1 MPSQPRRLVL
11 ASAIATLLMASGM
24 AHAAD
29 SSASSFPSKP
39 VTLYTA
45 FSVGSGPD
53 VVLRILSQ
61 ALSKRWK
68 QPVVV
73 ENRPGGGGFI
83 ALSAVGKLPADG
95 YALLQLDSEHVS
107 ALPHLYK
114 SRNYVTLDHFDLVAP
129 LFYTPFMIAVGEK
142 SPWKNVTDLINAAK
156 AKPDTVTYGSW
167 FVGSP
172 GHLGGEWLDALTGTQ
187 MTHVPYKE
195 VSQLYTAVANGEVDW
210 AFGTIPST
218 RPVYQSGKLRY
229 LAIAA
234 PQRNAQYPDVPTVA
248 EAGGPAALDVNSIVS
263 LLAPKGIPDDIR
275 DKIYTDVTQIL
286 TDPAIRER
294 FDTFAFEPLNW
305 PLSELRQRLDQKSET
320 YKGLIENAKISLD

>member
-1 MPSQPRRLVL
+1 MPSRHRRILLAATLAASCL
-11 ASAIATLLMASGM
+11 ASAAWAQAS
-24 AHAAD
+24 AYPART
-29 SSASSFPSKP
+29 

-53 VVLRILSQ
+53 VVLRILAQ
-61 ALSKRWK
+61 ELGKMWK

-83 ALSAVGKLPADG
+83 AMEAAGKQPADG

-114 SRNYVTLDHFDLVAP
+114 SRNYVTLEKFDLVAP
-129 LFYTPFMIAVGEK
+129 LFYTPFMVAVGEK
-142 SPWKNVTDLINAAK
+142 SPWKNMTDLIAAAK
-156 AKPDTVTYGSW
+156 TKPDSLTYGSW

-172 GHLGGEWLDALTGTQ
+172 GHLGGEWLASLTGTK
-187 MTHVPYKE
+187 MIHVPYKE

-218 RPVYQSGKLRY
+218 RPVYDSGKLRY

-234 PQRNAQYPDVPTVA
+234 PQRHPQYPDVPTVA
-248 EAGGPAALDVNSIVS
+248 EAGGPAELDVNSIVS
-263 LLAPKGIPDDIR
+263 LLAPKGIPADVR
-275 DKIYTDVTQIL
+275 DKIYADVTTVL
-286 TDPAIRER
+286 ADPDIRKR
-294 FDTFAFEPLNW
+294 FDTFAFEPLGW
-305 PLSELRQRLDQKSET
+305 PLAELRQRLDAKSAT
-320 YKGLIENAKISLD
+320 YEKLIENAGISLD

>member
-1 MPSQPRRLVL
+1 MISRTRRTLLAASAAVL
-11 ASAIATLLMASGM
+11 AAGLACA
-24 AHAAD
+24 AHAQAP
-29 SSASSFPSKP
+29 AYPSRP

-61 ALSKRWK
+61 ELAKVWK

-83 ALSAVGKLPADG
+83 AMEAVAKLPADG

-114 SRNYVTLDHFDLVAP
+114 SRHYVPLQKFDPVAP
-129 LFYTPFMIAVGEK
+129 LFYTPFMIAVSEQ
-142 SPWKNVTDLINAAK
+142 SPWKNVADLIRAAK
-156 AKPDTVTYGSW
+156 TRKDSLTYGSW

-172 GHLGGEWLDALTGTQ
+172 GHLGGEWLASLTGAK
-187 MTHVPYKE
+187 MIHVPYKE

-218 RPVYQSGKLRY
+218 RPVYDSGKLRY

-234 PQRNAQYPDVPTVA
+234 PRRHPQFPDVPTVA
-248 EAGGPAALDVNSIVS
+248 ESGGPAQLDVNSIVS
-263 LLAPKGIPDDIR
+263 LLAPKGIAPEIR
-275 DKIYTDVTQIL
+275 DKIHADVTRVL
-286 TDPAIRER
+286 ASPDVRKR
-294 FDTFAFEPLNW
+294 FDTFAFEPLDW
-305 PLSELRQRLDQKSET
+305 PLAELRKRLDQKSET
-320 YKGLIENAKISLD
+320 YKTLTESAGIRLD

>member
-1 MPSQPRRLVL
+1 MPSRTRRTLLAATLAACL
-11 ASAIATLLMASGM
+11 ASTAWAQAP
-24 AHAAD
+24 A
-29 SSASSFPSKP
+29 FPTKP

-53 VVLRILSQ
+53 VVLRIVGQ
-61 ALSKRWK
+61 ELSKMWK

-83 ALSAVGKLPADG
+83 ALEAVSKLPADG

-114 SRNYVTLDHFDLVAP
+114 SRQYVTLEKFDLVAP
-129 LFYTPFMIAVGEK
+129 LFYTPFMIAVSSK
-142 SPWKNVTDLINAAK
+142 SPWKNVADLVHAAK
-156 AKPDTVTYGSW
+156 TKPDQLTYGSW

-172 GHLGGEWLDALTGTQ
+172 GHLGGEWLASLTGTQ
-187 MTHVPYKE
+187 MIHVPYKE

-218 RPVYQSGKLRY
+218 RPVYDSGKLRY

-234 PQRNAQYPDVPTVA
+234 PRRSAQYPDVPTVA
-248 EAGGPAALDVNSIVS
+248 EAGGPAELDVNSIVS
-263 LLAPKGIPDDIR
+263 LLAPRGIPADVR
-275 DKIYTDVTQIL
+275 DKIYTDVTTVL
-286 TDPAIRER
+286 ADPAIRKR
-294 FDTFAFEPLNW
+294 FDTFAFEPLDW
-305 PLSELRQRLDQKSET
+305 PLAQLRQRLDGKSVT
-320 YKGLIENAKISLD
+320 YEKLIENARISLD

>member
-1 MPSQPRRLVL
+1 MLSPSRRLFLAGAL
-11 ASAIATLLMASGM
+11 ASALVAGSA
-24 AHAAD
+24 AHAANTQTTP
-29 SSASSFPSKP
+29 FPTKT

-61 ALSKRWK
+61 ELSKVWK
-68 QPVVV
+68 QSVVV

-114 SRNYVTLDHFDLVAP
+114 SRNYVTLEKFDLVAP
-129 LFYTPFMIAVGEK
+129 LFYTPFMIAVGDK
-142 SPWKNVTDLINAAK
+142 SPWKNITDLVSAAR

-172 GHLGGEWLDALTGTQ
+172 GHLGGEWLSTLTDTK
-187 MTHVPYKE
+187 MVHVPYKE

-218 RPVYQSGKLRY
+218 RPVYDSGKLRY

-234 PQRNAQYPDVPTVA
+234 PQRSVQYPNVPTVA
-248 EAGGPAALDVNSIVS
+248 EAGGPAELDVNSIVS
-263 LLAPKGIPDDIR
+263 LLAPKGIPDEVR
-275 DKIYTDVTQIL
+275 DKIYTDVTKIL
-286 TDPAIRER
+286 ADPAIRKR
-294 FDTFAFEPLNW
+294 FDTFAFEPLTW
-305 PLSELRQRLDQKSET
+305 PLSELRKRLDEKSDT
-320 YKGLIENAKISLD
+320 YKGLIGNAKISLD

>member
-1 MPSQPRRLVL
+1 MISRTRRTLLAASAAVL
-11 ASAIATLLMASGM
+11 AAGLACA
-24 AHAAD
+24 AHAQAP
-29 SSASSFPSKP
+29 AYPSRP

-61 ALSKRWK
+61 ELAKVWK

-83 ALSAVGKLPADG
+83 AMEAVAKLPADG

-114 SRNYVTLDHFDLVAP
+114 SRHYVPLQKFDLVAP
-129 LFYTPFMIAVGEK
+129 LFYTPFMIAVSEQ
-142 SPWKNVTDLINAAK
+142 SPWKNVADLIRAAK
-156 AKPDTVTYGSW
+156 TRKDSLTYGSW

-172 GHLGGEWLDALTGTQ
+172 GHLGGEWLASLTGAK
-187 MTHVPYKE
+187 MIHVPYKE

-218 RPVYQSGKLRY
+218 RPVYDNGKLRY

-234 PQRNAQYPDVPTVA
+234 PRRHPQFPDVPTVA
-248 EAGGPAALDVNSIVS
+248 ESGGPKDFAVTGWNAIAVPPGLPAAVTDKIKRDIEQALTGPDVTEKFKSFGYEPFPTTRAQFTQFVKDESQRFGEVIKKANVS
-263 LLAPKGIPDDIR
+263 LD
-275 DKIYTDVTQIL
+275 
-286 TDPAIRER
+286 
-294 FDTFAFEPLNW
+294 
-305 PLSELRQRLDQKSET
+305 
-320 YKGLIENAKISLD
+320 

>member
-1 MPSQPRRLVL
+1 MPSRQRRFLL
-11 ASAIATLLMASGM
+11 AAALAASCLAGT
-24 AHAAD
+24 AWAQ
-29 SSASSFPSKP
+29 ASDYPTRP

-61 ALSKRWK
+61 ALSKQWR

-83 ALSAVGKLPADG
+83 ALEAVGKLPADG

-114 SRNYVTLDHFDLVAP
+114 SRQYVTLDRFDLVAP
-129 LFYTPFMIAVGEK
+129 LFYTPFMVAVSAK
-142 SPWKNVTDLINAAK
+142 SPWRDMADLVNAAK
-156 AKPDTVTYGSW
+156 TRPDSLTYGSW

-172 GHLGGEWLDALTGTQ
+172 GHLGGEWLGALTGTR
-187 MTHVPYKE
+187 MIHVPYKE

-218 RPVYQSGKLRY
+218 RPVYDSGKLRY

-234 PQRNAQYPDVPTVA
+234 PRRHPMFPDVPTVA
-248 EAGGPAALDVNSIVS
+248 EAGGPAELDVNSIVS
-263 LLAPKGIPDDIR
+263 LLAPKGIPAEVR
-275 DKIYTDVTQIL
+275 DKIYRDVTRVL
-286 TDPAIRER
+286 ADPEVRKR
-294 FDTFAFEPLNW
+294 FSTFAFEPLTW
-305 PLSELRQRLDQKSET
+305 PLAELRARLDEKSANYET
-320 YKGLIENAKISLD
+320 LIENARISLD

>member
-1 MPSQPRRLVL
+1 MKRRRQVLSAALAASCLL
-11 ASAIATLLMASGM
+11 ASPWARAQAPAYPNRT
-24 AHAAD
+24 
-29 SSASSFPSKP
+29 

-61 ALSKRWK
+61 ELGKLWK

-83 ALSAVGKLPADG
+83 AMEAVAKLPADG

-114 SRNYVTLDHFDLVAP
+114 ARNYVPLQKFDLVAP
-129 LFYTPFMIAVGEK
+129 LFYTPFMVSVSQK
-142 SPWKNVTDLINAAK
+142 SPWKTMSDLIEAAK
-156 AKPDTVTYGSW
+156 TRKDSLTYGSW

-172 GHLGGEWLDALTGTQ
+172 GHLGGEWLASLTGTR
-187 MTHVPYKE
+187 MIHVPYKE
-195 VSQLYTAVANGEVDW
+195 VSQLYTAVANGDVDW

-218 RPVYQSGKLRY
+218 RPVYDSGKLRY

-234 PQRNAQYPDVPTVA
+234 PKRHPQFPDVPTVA
-248 EAGGPAALDVNSIVS
+248 EAGGPPQLDVNSIVS
-263 LLAPKGIPDDIR
+263 LLAPKGLPQDVR
-275 DKIYTDVTQIL
+275 DKVYADVTRVL
-286 TDPAIRER
+286 SMPEVRKR
-294 FDTFAFEPLNW
+294 LGTFAFEPLTW
-305 PLSELRQRLDQKSET
+305 PLPELRQRLDQKSQT
-320 YKGLIENAKISLD
+320 YKALIEAADIRLD